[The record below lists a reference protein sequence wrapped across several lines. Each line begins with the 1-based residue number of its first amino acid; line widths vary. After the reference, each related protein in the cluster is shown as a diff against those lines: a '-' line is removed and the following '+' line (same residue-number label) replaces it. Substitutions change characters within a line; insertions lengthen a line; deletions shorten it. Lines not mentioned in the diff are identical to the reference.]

1 VNTFHDAFLDVRRRI
16 QDGEDPDLIV
26 PELMKLAA
34 AQDEIA
40 MAEALYE
47 DEDDANEDEDEA

>member
-1 VNTFHDAFLDVRRRI
+1 MNTFHDAFLDVRRRI
-16 QDGEDPDLIV
+16 EEGEDPDLIV

-34 AQDEIA
+34 AQDEID

-47 DEDDANEDEDEA
+47 DEIDPDEDAG

>member
-16 QDGEDPDLIV
+16 EEGEDPELVVPDL
-26 PELMKLAA
+26 LKLAS
-34 AQDEIA
+34 AQDEID

-47 DEDDANEDEDEA
+47 DEVDLDEDAD

>member
-16 QDGEDPDLIV
+16 EDGEDPELVVPDL
-26 PELMKLAA
+26 LKLAS
-34 AQDEIA
+34 AQDEID

-47 DEDDANEDEDEA
+47 DEVELDEDAD

>member
-16 QDGEDPDLIV
+16 EEGEDPDVIV

-34 AQDEIA
+34 AQDEID
-40 MAEALYE
+40 MAESLYD
-47 DEDDANEDEDEA
+47 DEIEADDE

>member
-16 QDGEDPDLIV
+16 EEGEDPDLIV

-34 AQDEIA
+34 AQDEID
-40 MAEALYE
+40 MAEALYD
-47 DEDDANEDEDEA
+47 DEIEADDE

>member
-16 QDGEDPDLIV
+16 EEGEDPELVVPDL
-26 PELMKLAA
+26 LRLAA
-34 AQDEIA
+34 AQDEID

-47 DEDDANEDEDEA
+47 DEIDPDEDA

>member
-16 QDGEDPDLIV
+16 QEGEDPELVV
-26 PELMKLAA
+26 PELMRLAA
-34 AQDEIA
+34 AQDEID

-47 DEDDANEDEDEA
+47 DEGDDE

>member
-1 VNTFHDAFLDVRRRI
+1 MNTFHDAFLDVRRRI

-34 AQDEIA
+34 AQDEID

-47 DEDDANEDEDEA
+47 DDPEMDEEPA

>member
-16 QDGEDPDLIV
+16 EGGEDPDLIV

-34 AQDEIA
+34 AQDEID

-47 DEDDANEDEDEA
+47 DETDADEDAD

>member
-1 VNTFHDAFLDVRRRI
+1 MNTFHDAFLDVRRRI
-16 QDGEDPDLIV
+16 EEGEDPDLIV

-34 AQDEIA
+34 AQDEID

-47 DEDDANEDEDEA
+47 DEIEADDE